1 MKKTFFKMTAPIAG
15 IMTALTLLSC
25 SDSDNNMMDLSSQ
38 RTITFENVVTPKDFV
53 ESGEIPGVTFLAA
66 AGHNVIL
73 PGESQT
79 IKFSAGKTQSLMF
92 ATMYGA
98 SKDWFF
104 ASQQP
109 GIKLFDANGKAITG
123 DVSSSVLLWDNGTK
137 NDISGQAE
145 SKPIAQVPNV
155 NASQL
160 MKLNLG
166 YNEVTSEFTLTI
178 TNTSG
183 GTANETP
190 FSPGVWAVSNY
201 NGTQLLNSAPFFT
214 PNSLSNPE
222 ITDIAQMGNIDKM
235 KAKLTANTGIMTG
248 LSPALVVIYRGDKNP
263 VYELGKM
270 DTGMGLKEI
279 SQFGNVSKLQN
290 SLKSFPGVK
299 GIYVAGN
306 APVPPGNK
314 AMTSFKAD
322 PGDKIAYVTMFGF
335 SNDWF
340 YANEANIDATVKGDL
355 SSKTALFDSGTGV
368 DQYPGAGNN
377 QALFGGTPQSET
389 MVISKV
395 GSQYPIPSV
404 QNVIKVTVN

>member
-1 MKKTFFKMTAPIAG
+1 MKKTFFKMTVCAAG
-15 IMTALTLLSC
+15 IMTAFTLSSC
-25 SDSDNNMMDLSSQ
+25 NDSDNNMMDTSAQ

-53 ESGEIPGVTFLAA
+53 ESGSFQGTGTAPVIKPGQSV
-66 AGHNVIL
+66 
-73 PGESQT
+73 S
-79 IKFSAGKTQSLMF
+79 IKFSAGKAQSLML
-92 ATMYGA
+92 ATMYGL

-109 GIKLFDANGKAITG
+109 GIKLFDTTGKAITG

-137 NDISGQAE
+137 DNVTGQAE
-145 SKPIAQVPNV
+145 SKPIAQVPNI

-160 MKLNLG
+160 MKLNLD

-201 NGTQLLNSAPFFT
+201 NGSQLLNSAPFFT

-235 KAKLTANTGIMTG
+235 KIKLNMNTGIMTG

-263 VYELGKM
+263 IYELGKI
-270 DTGMGLKEI
+270 DNGMGLKEI
-279 SQFGNVSKLQN
+279 AQFGNVSTLQN
-290 SLKSFPGVK
+290 SLKSFPGIK

-306 APVPPGNK
+306 APVSPGSK
-314 AMTSFKAD
+314 IMTNFTAD
-322 PGDKIAYVTMFGF
+322 PSDKIAYVTMFGF

-340 YANEANIDATVKGDL
+340 YSNEVSIDATAKGDL
-355 SSKTALFDSGTGV
+355 SSKTTLFDSGTGV
-368 DQYPGAGNN
+368 DQYPGAGNH

-395 GSQYPIPSV
+395 GTQYPVPSV

>member
-1 MKKTFFKMTAPIAG
+1 MKRTFLKITVAVAG
-15 IMTALTLLSC
+15 IMTAFTLSSC
-25 SDSDNNMMDLSSQ
+25 NDSDNNMMDLSSQ

-53 ESGEIPGVTFLAA
+53 ESGSFQGTGAVP
-66 AGHNVIL
+66 VIL
-73 PGESQT
+73 PGQSVSV
-79 IKFSAGKTQSLMF
+79 KFSAGKAQALMF

-109 GIKLFDANGKAITG
+109 GIKLFDTSGKAITG

-137 NDISGQAE
+137 DNMTGQVE

-160 MKLNLG
+160 MKLNLN
-166 YNEVTSEFTLTI
+166 YNEITSEFTLTI

-201 NGTQLLNSAPFFT
+201 NGSQLLNNAPFFT
-214 PNSLSNPE
+214 PNALSNPE
-222 ITDIAQMGNIDKM
+222 ITDIAQMGSIDKM
-235 KAKLTANTGIMTG
+235 TAKLSANTGIITG

-263 VYELGKM
+263 IYELGKM
-270 DTGMGLKEI
+270 DNGMGLKEI
-279 SQFGNVSKLQN
+279 AQFGNVSKLQS
-290 SLKSFPGVK
+290 SLQSLPGIK

-314 AMTSFKAD
+314 IMTNFKAD

-340 YANEANIDATVKGDL
+340 YANEVSIDATVKGEL

-368 DQYPGAGNN
+368 DQYPGAGNR
-377 QALFGGTPQSET
+377 QALFGGIPQSES

-395 GSQYPIPSV
+395 GNQYPIPAV

>member
-1 MKKTFFKMTAPIAG
+1 MKKTFFKMTVCAAG
-15 IMTALTLLSC
+15 IMTAFTLSSC
-25 SDSDNNMMDLSSQ
+25 SDSDNNMMDMSTQ
-38 RTITFENVVTPKDFV
+38 RTISFENVVTPKDFV
-53 ESGEIPGVTFLAA
+53 ESGSFQGTGTAPVIMPGQSVSI
-66 AGHNVIL
+66 N
-73 PGESQT
+73 
-79 IKFSAGKTQSLMF
+79 FSAGKAQSLMF
-92 ATMYGA
+92 ATMYGL

-109 GIKLFDANGKAITG
+109 GIKLFDTNGKAITG

-137 NDISGQAE
+137 DNVTGQTE
-145 SKPIAQVPNV
+145 SKPIAQVPNI

-160 MKLNLG
+160 MKLNLN
-166 YNEVTSEFTLTI
+166 YNEITSEFTLTI

-201 NGTQLLNSAPFFT
+201 NGSQLLNSAPFFT

-235 KAKLTANTGIMTG
+235 KVKLSTNTGIMTG

-263 VYELGKM
+263 IYELGKM
-270 DTGMGLKEI
+270 DNGMGLKEI
-279 SQFGNVSKLQN
+279 AQFGNVSKLQS
-290 SLKSFPGVK
+290 SLQSFSGIK

-306 APVPPGNK
+306 APVPPGSKIITN
-314 AMTSFKAD
+314 FKAD

-340 YANEANIDATVKGDL
+340 YSNEVSIDATVKGDL

-368 DQYPGAGNN
+368 DQYPGAGNH

-389 MVISKV
+389 VVISKV
-395 GSQYPIPSV
+395 GTQYPIPAV

>member
-1 MKKTFFKMTAPIAG
+1 MTVCAAG
-15 IMTALTLLSC
+15 IMTAFTLSSC
-25 SDSDNNMMDLSSQ
+25 SDSDNNMMDMSTQ
-38 RTITFENVVTPKDFV
+38 RTISFENVVTPKDFV
-53 ESGEIPGVTFLAA
+53 ESGSFQGTGTAPVIMPGQSV
-66 AGHNVIL
+66 
-73 PGESQT
+73 S
-79 IKFSAGKTQSLMF
+79 IKFSAGKAQSLMF
-92 ATMYGA
+92 ATMYGL

-109 GIKLFDANGKAITG
+109 GIKLFDTNGKAITG

-137 NDISGQAE
+137 DNVTGQTE
-145 SKPIAQVPNV
+145 SKPITQVPNI

-160 MKLNLG
+160 MKLNLN
-166 YNEVTSEFTLTI
+166 YNEITSEFTLTI

-201 NGTQLLNSAPFFT
+201 NGSQLLNSAPFFT

-235 KAKLTANTGIMTG
+235 KVKLNTNTGIMTG

-263 VYELGKM
+263 IYELGKI
-270 DTGMGLKEI
+270 DNGMGLKEI
-279 SQFGNVSKLQN
+279 AQFGNVSKLQS
-290 SLKSFPGVK
+290 SLQSFPDIK

-306 APVPPGNK
+306 APVSPGSK
-314 AMTSFKAD
+314 IMTNFKAD

-340 YANEANIDATVKGDL
+340 YSNEVNIDATVKGDL

-368 DQYPGAGNN
+368 DQYPGAGNR

-389 MVISKV
+389 MVISKA
-395 GSQYPIPSV
+395 GTQYPIPAV

>member
-1 MKKTFFKMTAPIAG
+1 MKKTFLKITASVAG
-15 IMTALTLLSC
+15 IMTAFALSAC
-25 SDSDNNMMDLSSQ
+25 NDSDNNMMDIPSQ

-53 ESGEIPGVTFLAA
+53 ESGSFQGTGTPPI
-66 AGHNVIL
+66 IL
-73 PGESQT
+73 PGQSASIT
-79 IKFSAGKTQSLMF
+79 FSAGKAQALMF

-104 ASQQP
+104 ASKQP
-109 GIKLFDANGKAITG
+109 GIKLFTDNGTAITG

-137 NDISGQAE
+137 DNMTGQAE
-145 SKPIAQVPNV
+145 NKPITQVSNV

-160 MKLNLG
+160 MKLNLS
-166 YNEVTSEFTLTI
+166 YNEATSEFTLTI
-178 TNTSG
+178 NNTSG

-201 NGTQLLNSAPFFT
+201 NGTQLLNSVPFFT

-235 KAKLTANTGIMTG
+235 KAKLNANTGIMTG

-263 VYELGKM
+263 IYELGKM
-270 DTGMGLKEI
+270 DNGMGLKEI
-279 SQFGNVSKLQN
+279 AQTGNVSKLQN
-290 SLKSFPGVK
+290 SLKSFPGIK

-314 AMTSFKAD
+314 IMTKFTAD
-322 PGDKIAYVTMFGF
+322 QGDKIAYATMFGF

-340 YANEANIDATVKGDL
+340 YANEASIDATVKGDL
-355 SSKTALFDSGTGV
+355 SSKTTLFDSGTGV
-368 DQYPGAGNN
+368 DQYPGAGNR
-377 QALFGGTPQSET
+377 QALFGGTPQSEN

-395 GSQYPIPSV
+395 GTQYPVPAV